1 MCRTGAK
8 LSIEQIARAQ
18 KLCKYAIRHG
28 NCPEAEFNDVQFL
41 MLEAFLYNVYIT
53 NQLKTTFAQGSGGS
67 NIRQ

>member
-41 MLEAFLYNVYIT
+41 RLEAFVYNVYIT
-53 NQLKTTFAQGSGGS
+53 NQFKPHFCSGEGS
-67 NIRQ
+67 NIR